1 MTLAEAR
8 VGQTV
13 RIAAFLRPGQEAE
26 AIRLGLVPGAELTVI
41 QKMIRGPVVVQTG
54 VSQIAVGYHLARRI
68 SVSTP

>member
-13 RIAAFLRPGQEAE
+13 QIGAFLRPEQEAE
-26 AIRLGLVPGAELTVI
+26 AIRLGLVPGAELTVL
-41 QKMIRGPVVVQTG
+41 QKMTRGPVVVQSG

-68 SVSTP
+68 TVFPS